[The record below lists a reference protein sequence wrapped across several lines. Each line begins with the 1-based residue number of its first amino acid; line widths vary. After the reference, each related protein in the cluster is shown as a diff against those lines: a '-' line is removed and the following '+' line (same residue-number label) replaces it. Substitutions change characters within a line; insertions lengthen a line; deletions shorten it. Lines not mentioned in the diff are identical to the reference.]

1 MLVVTDLSFERYFE
15 PVFKPVS
22 FALEAGQLLLVTGP
36 NGSGK
41 TTLLRVLAGLLT
53 PTEGAVDCQSSPLY
67 AGHSAAI
74 KDDLSV
80 VENIRFML
88 EFLNRRD
95 TELWSTSQLIKA
107 VGLTDVALQH
117 GRTLSAGQRK
127 RCAMARLIFCNESLW
142 LLDEPYSN
150 LDHDGAR
157 LLDSILEQHLQR
169 GGACVMA
176 THGSLKPQG
185 FEYSEYELQ
194 SGRQQINAA

>member
-1 MLVVTDLSFERYFE
+1 MLVITDLSFERYFE

-22 FALEAGQLLLVTGP
+22 FALEPSQLLLVTGP

-53 PTEGAVDCQSSPLY
+53 PSEGTVDRQQSPLY
-67 AGHSAAI
+67 AGHNAAI

-88 EFLNRRD
+88 DFLSRRD
-95 TELWSTSQLIKA
+95 TEIWSTSQLIKA

-127 RCAMARLIFCNESLW
+127 RCAMARLFFCDEPLW

-150 LDHDGAR
+150 LDHDGAQ
-157 LLDSILEQHLQR
+157 LLDSILKQHLQR

-176 THGSLKPQG
+176 THGNMRPQG
-185 FEYSEYELQ
+185 FEFSEYELQ
-194 SGRQQINAA
+194 SGRQQVNAA